1 MPVPGTNSYPW
12 RYQWSRSRS
21 VRYGS
26 NERQRDSH
34 DSWSRRHRVLEGIM
48 TNLGRDSSSFT
59 LRDTTCHE
67 DVKYVLKLDSKTVM
81 NRVDLFV
88 LCIVVLDCY
97 E

>member
-1 MPVPGTNSYPW
+1 M
-12 RYQWSRSRS
+12 
-21 VRYGS
+21 RYGP
-26 NERQRDSH
+26 NGRQRDSH
-34 DSWSRRHRVLEGIM
+34 DSWSHRHRVLEGIM
-48 TNLGRDSSSFT
+48 LNLGHDSSSFT
-59 LRDTTCHE
+59 LCDTTCHE